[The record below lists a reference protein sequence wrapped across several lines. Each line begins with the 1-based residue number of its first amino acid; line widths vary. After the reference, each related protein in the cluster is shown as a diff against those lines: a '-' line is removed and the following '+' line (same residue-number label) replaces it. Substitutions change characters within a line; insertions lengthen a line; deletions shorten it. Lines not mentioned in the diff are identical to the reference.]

1 MVGLIRWDIRGMVGY
16 WYQSM
21 ESFRWVWCNI
31 VKLQV
36 WWFIRYCDV
45 WCRYARVWWVMY
57 GGGMPGCSLV
67 WYDMVGFAFG
77 GVQVCRGVLW
87 YGMIWCAG
95 MVRYDMVVCR
105 YAGVWTHTGPSL
117 CVTSGTSLPHSSSVI
132 HSLIHQSIRIQI

>member
-1 MVGLIRWDIRGMVGY
+1 M
-16 WYQSM
+16 S
-21 ESFRWVWCNI
+21 
-31 VKLQV
+31 
-36 WWFIRYCDV
+36 
-45 WCRYARVWWVMY
+45 
-57 GGGMPGCSLV
+57 GCSLV
-67 WYDMVGFAFG
+67 WYDMVGFG
-77 GVQVCRGVLW
+77 VVQVCRGVLW